1 MDLDLGTV
9 WFALIAVLWI
19 GYLVLE
25 GFDFGVGMLLAFLPR
40 GEKEKRVLVNTI
52 GPVWDG
58 NEVWL
63 LTAGGATF
71 AAFPEWYATLF
82 SGFYLPLLLILVA
95 LIVRGMAFEYR
106 GKIESDRWRRRWD
119 LMIVFG
125 SAVPALLWGVA
136 FANIVAGVPIDENRQ
151 FTGTLLTLLNPYA
164 LLGGATTLLLFL
176 FHGALFVGLKTRGD
190 IRVRAMRTARLL
202 SVPAVAVA
210 AAFAVWT
217 QLVHGTGWTWVVL
230 AVAALAL
237 VAAAVFARAGR
248 EGPGFAATCVGIVA
262 AVVLL
267 FGSLYPDVLPS
278 TTDPAFSLTVDN
290 ARSTTLTLTVMTW
303 IAVLLTPVVLAYQA
317 WTYWVFRQRISTESI
332 PPPAGLSWAVRTAR
346 ESWRHGLGAPT
357 SPAPT
362 SPGPAA
368 PDAATPGVDD
378 GDGRTREPSGR

>member
-9 WFALIAVLWI
+9 WFVIIAVLWI

-25 GFDFGVGMLLAFLPR
+25 GFDFGVGMLMSFLPR
-40 GEKEKRVLVNTI
+40 GEKEKRVLVNSI

-106 GKIESDRWRRRWD
+106 GKIESAQWRRRWD
-119 LMIVFG
+119 WMIIFG
-125 SAVPALLWGVA
+125 SYVPALLWGVA
-136 FANIVAGVPIDENRQ
+136 FANIVAGVPIDGDRNV
-151 FTGTLLTLLNPYA
+151 TGDLLDLLGPYA

-190 IRVRAMRTARLL
+190 IQVRAMRTARIVG
-202 SVPAVAVA
+202 VPAVAVA
-210 AAFAVWT
+210 AAFALWT
-217 QLVHGTGWTWVVL
+217 QLAHGTDRTWMVL
-230 AVAALAL
+230 AVAAFAL
-237 VAAAVFARAGR
+237 VAALVFARTNR
-248 EGPGFAATCVGIVA
+248 EGPGFAATSLAILA

-303 IAVLLTPVVLAYQA
+303 IAVLLTPLVLVYQA
-317 WTYWVFRQRISTESI
+317 WTYWVFRQRISTGSI
-332 PPPAGLSWAVRTAR
+332 PPPAGLSWAVGAAR
-346 ESWRHGLGAPT
+346 ESWRRGLGAPT
-357 SPAPT
+357 SRP
-362 SPGPAA
+362 
-368 PDAATPGVDD
+368 
-378 GDGRTREPSGR
+378 

>member
-1 MDLDLGTV
+1 MDLDLGLDLGTV
-9 WFALIAVLWI
+9 WFIIIAVLWI

-25 GFDFGVGMLLAFLPR
+25 GFDFGVGMLMSFLPKN
-40 GEKEKRVLVNTI
+40 EKEKRVLVNTI

-106 GKIESDRWRRRWD
+106 GKIESPQWRRRWD
-119 LMIVFG
+119 WMIIVG
-125 SAVPALLWGVA
+125 SYVPALLWGVA
-136 FANIVAGVPIDENRQ
+136 FANIVAGVPIDENKH

-190 IRVRAMRTARLL
+190 IQVRAMRTARTVAL
-202 SVPAVAVA
+202 PAVAVA
-210 AAFAVWT
+210 AAFALWT
-217 QLVHGTGWTWVVL
+217 QLAHGTGWTWVVL
-230 AVAALAL
+230 AVAAFAL
-237 VAAAVFARAGR
+237 VAALVFARTGR
-248 EGPGFAATCVGIVA
+248 EGPGFAATSVGIVF

-267 FGSLYPDVLPS
+267 FGSLYPDVMPS

-290 ARSTTLTLTVMTW
+290 ARSTTLTLTIMTW
-303 IAVLLTPVVLAYQA
+303 IAVLLTPLVIAYQS
-317 WTYWVFRQRISTESI
+317 WTYWVFRQRISTEDI
-332 PPPAGLSWAVRTAR
+332 PPPAGLSWAIR
-346 ESWRHGLGAPT
+346 EAKASWRAGLGSPVPDHTPPPAGDTPRT
-357 SPAPT
+357 PDEPAP
-362 SPGPAA
+362 
-368 PDAATPGVDD
+368 
-378 GDGRTREPSGR
+378 REPAG

>member
-1 MDLDLGTV
+1 MDIDLGTV
-9 WFALIAVLWI
+9 WFVLIAVLWT

-25 GFDFGVGMLLAFLPR
+25 GFDFGVGMLMSFLPR
-40 GEKEKRVLVNTI
+40 TEKEKRVLVNTI

-106 GKIESDRWRRRWD
+106 GKIESPRWRRRWD
-119 LMIVFG
+119 LMIIVG
-125 SAVPALLWGVA
+125 SYVPALLWGVA
-136 FANIVAGVPIDENRQ
+136 LANIVAGVPIDGNKQ

-190 IRVRAMRTARLL
+190 IRVRALRTAKVVG
-202 SVPAVAVA
+202 VPAVVVA

-217 QLVHGTGWTWVVL
+217 QLAHGSGWTWIAL
-230 AVAALAL
+230 AAAAFAL
-237 VAAAVFARAGR
+237 VAALVLARAGR
-248 EGPGFAATCVGIVA
+248 EGPGFAATSVGIVA
-262 AVVLL
+262 AIVLL

-303 IAVLLTPVVLAYQA
+303 VAVLLTPVVLAYQA

-332 PPPAGLSWAVRTAR
+332 PPPAGLSWALRTAQ
-346 ESWRHGLGAPT
+346 ESWRAGLGSPPT
-357 SPAPT
+357 AAPAPA
-362 SPGPAA
+362 PAPA
-368 PDAATPGVDD
+368 PDGASP
-378 GDGRTREPSGR
+378 REPAG